1 MPPALIHHVYPK
13 DPTLEKKHLSLVCK
27 DHLKDSIEGI
37 SAKEQILLD
46 FFFSLHT
53 LYSSS
58 VHNAVRMSK

>member
-1 MPPALIHHVYPK
+1 MPPALIHHIYPK

-46 FFFSLHT
+46 FFFFPAHFIQQFCAQCCT
-53 LYSSS
+53 DE
-58 VHNAVRMSK
+58 